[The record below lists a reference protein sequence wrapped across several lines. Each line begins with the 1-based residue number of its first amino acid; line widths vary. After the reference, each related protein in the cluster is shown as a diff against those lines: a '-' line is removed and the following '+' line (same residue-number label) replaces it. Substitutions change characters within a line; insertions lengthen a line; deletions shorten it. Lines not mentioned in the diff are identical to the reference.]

1 MTKQTDKKIIEKLKA
16 LAESKDVISLVN
28 SWLNANTAHSLSE
41 EKCKK
46 IYSDVLGEIS
56 LYNDR
61 FDGEPHFA
69 QRIMDRD
76 RVYLSKDEDSRT
88 KVYVE
93 VTRRMVAEGMLE
105 PTAEISSDP
114 SYSWWQLRHQAEAE
128 LIRIFSE
135 PLKVNPESLYGNME
149 NYKKFIE
156 LTIKM
161 VVNSGK
167 FVAENYADVK

>member
-1 MTKQTDKKIIEKLKA
+1 MTKQSDKQTIEKLKA
-16 LAESKDVISLVN
+16 LAESKNAISLVN

-41 EKCKK
+41 EKCKG
-46 IYSDVLGEIS
+46 IYRDVLGEIA
-56 LYNDR
+56 LFNDR
-61 FDGEPHFA
+61 FNRSEEIG
-69 QRIMDRD
+69 QRIMERD
-76 RVYLSKDEDSRT
+76 RMYLSKDEDACM

-93 VTRRMVAEGMLE
+93 VTKRMVAEGMLE
-105 PTAEISSDP
+105 ATAEISTDP
-114 SYSWWQLRHQAEAE
+114 SYTWWQLRHQAEAE

-167 FVAENYADVK
+167 FVVENYAEVK